1 VVTAPAQ
8 LTTVGMPFAPPVGCR
23 TGGRTVLPARQREEE
38 RTLAD
43 YVTVATL
50 VLPPPEGDDRAE
62 RLEKA
67 EGLAAAVGAY
77 AEVFVED
84 PGGDPEVVHRFAR
97 MLLALE
103 EFDLACLCPVQR
115 LEREEQIE
123 RHRHRVAEENLY
135 PVGKP
140 TSHSTGVG
148 GA

>member
-1 VVTAPAQ
+1 
-8 LTTVGMPFAPPVGCR
+8 M
-23 TGGRTVLPARQREEE
+23 
-38 RTLAD
+38 AD
-43 YVTVATL
+43 YVTVAAL
-50 VLPPPEGDDRAE
+50 VLPPAEGDDRAE
-62 RLEKA
+62 RLDKA

-103 EFDLACLCPVQR
+103 EFELACLCPVQR
-115 LEREEQIE
+115 LEREDQIE
-123 RHRHRVAEENLY
+123 RHRHRIADEDVYAG
-135 PVGKP
+135 GKA